1 MWRFKVKKKTKRKI
15 KAALITAG
23 MFGGSFAFG
32 YGITHD
38 LMYAKILAW
47 LFMLVPAY
55 GIYVVIDAMLD
66 DDCGHT
72 SYGGPG

>member
-1 MWRFKVKKKTKRKI
+1 MKQHKIKKKTKIKI

-23 MFGGSFAFG
+23 MFGGVFAFG

-38 LMYAKILAW
+38 FIYAKIMAW

-55 GIYVVIDAMLD
+55 GMYIVIEAMLD
-66 DDCGHT
+66 DDCSHT